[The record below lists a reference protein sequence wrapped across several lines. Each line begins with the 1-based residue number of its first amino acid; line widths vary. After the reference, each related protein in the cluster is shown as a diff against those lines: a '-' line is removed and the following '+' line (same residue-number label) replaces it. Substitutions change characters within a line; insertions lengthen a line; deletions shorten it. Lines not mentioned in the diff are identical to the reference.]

1 MPAIA
6 NYVQEIRNII
16 VKLPPFIRTKSE
28 PRKARHSEFSCFC
41 VAKCESFGEQKKT
54 REVSVANDERPYF
67 NNPSIYFLTSA
78 PLPRVKSFPPLKSA
92 PLANFARSLPL
103 RPRPLPPLVQRVMS
117 FLPFQF

>member
-41 VAKCESFGEQKKT
+41 VAKCSPFGEQKKT
-54 REVSVANDERPYF
+54 REVSAANDERPD
-67 NNPSIYFLTSA
+67 L
-78 PLPRVKSFPPLKSA
+78 RGE
-92 PLANFARSLPL
+92 NF
-103 RPRPLPPLVQRVMS
+103 
-117 FLPFQF
+117 

>member
-41 VAKCESFGEQKKT
+41 VAKCEPFGEQKKT
-54 REVSVANDERPYF
+54 REVSAANDERPKKEQKWKQEF
-67 NNPSIYFLTSA
+67 KREGPQQRFL
-78 PLPRVKSFPPLKSA
+78 
-92 PLANFARSLPL
+92 
-103 RPRPLPPLVQRVMS
+103 
-117 FLPFQF
+117 